1 MTSPTNSQ
9 EPASLQPA
17 ATTTTKVGSKQP
29 ALNAEITTS
38 PAKSKENGQPPSQ
51 LKDSELALL
60 KDQLAEMK
68 EQLKR
73 EQANF
78 DAQKTQLTSQLKA
91 KDEKIQHLKDTFY
104 DGLVEH
110 IKAYCST
117 QNLIPLDCQD
127 EFSEILQQLVTQSAS
142 HFEADNAASKC
153 QDLENEVQIHLAETN
168 KLREELE
175 LSRSAVTDL
184 KTALSASQ
192 NTILNH
198 VSETSLLK
206 AQIEE
211 MEKASQ
217 NLKHQFLEQSA
228 QQSNEEEQQQEQHR
242 QNEALLAEIS
252 QFHQFVD
259 QLISGQS
266 EPGQEQ
272 WQNAILAETAK
283 NLQNA
288 WKSAQG
294 QICDVSKH
302 AAQLQEYN

>member
-29 ALNAEITTS
+29 ASNAEITTS